1 MDWYTLSV
9 VALVL
14 AAFGAKLGRSFRSGP
29 RLRTLERFARQA
41 GLARAPE
48 IERALIRRTTARE
61 RGYTIG
67 IMAAVAGIG
76 LWSITGATAASSG
89 FLLAAIAMIGAV
101 VGRGVAEWR
110 SAFTP
115 VPDQPRIARATTP
128 GLADYVSPLERL
140 ATPAVIL
147 SAIALLGAA
156 AFAGVAPSALLPS
169 IVIVI
174 AAIAAAA
181 VSHVASV
188 SLLGRGQPAASV
200 TELVWD
206 DALRSATLRSL
217 FDMAAILGATSL
229 SLSLFASE
237 TVRAMSAVTT
247 YGMPL
252 LSTIVL
258 AFTIVTNLRQ
268 HTTRYLRRLWPDL
281 AAEHAQA
288 LTRGAAV

>member
-140 ATPAVIL
+140 ATPAV
-147 SAIALLGAA
+147 
-156 AFAGVAPSALLPS
+156 
-169 IVIVI
+169 
-174 AAIAAAA
+174 
-181 VSHVASV
+181 
-188 SLLGRGQPAASV
+188 
-200 TELVWD
+200 
-206 DALRSATLRSL
+206 
-217 FDMAAILGATSL
+217 
-229 SLSLFASE
+229 
-237 TVRAMSAVTT
+237 
-247 YGMPL
+247 MPL